1 MVQHVK
7 FFFDG
12 RMVDGSVKKRRLEM
26 KKRQH
31 FVHRIPISRL
41 AFSDSSM
48 ILCTEGKRDHP
59 FKMSSFFR
67 GRGVKNLP
75 NLPTDSSKKLPTEE
89 GRGQKS

>member
-1 MVQHVK
+1 
-7 FFFDG
+7 
-12 RMVDGSVKKRRLEM
+12 MVDGSVKKRRLEM

-48 ILCTEGKRDHP
+48 ILCTVGKRDHP

-67 GRGVKNLP
+67 GRGVKNWP
-75 NLPTDSSKKLPTEE
+75 NLPTDSCKKLPTV
-89 GRGQKS
+89 GGSGSKILKNLSTS